1 MLYGILDCLKLRNH
15 IPDGAGFFILKFVLV
30 GGLLTAASIFPN
42 VLPSTNTVNPSLTIY
57 NVAADNYGLS
67 VGVYWFVIALIL
79 VIAYFIINIKC
90 LAENG

>member
-1 MLYGILDCLKLRNH
+1 VKSYTH
-15 IPDGAGFFILKFVLV
+15 DGAGFLFSSLFWWRV
-30 GGLLTAASIFPN
+30 ANRSFYFSN

-79 VIAYFIINIKC
+79 
-90 LAENG
+90 

>member
-1 MLYGILDCLKLRNH
+1 MMVL
-15 IPDGAGFFILKFVLV
+15 GFYSQVCFGRRVANRSFYF
-30 GGLLTAASIFPN
+30 SN

-79 VIAYFIINIKC
+79 VIAYFIINIKVFS
-90 LAENG
+90 GKWIM